1 MNTDLQIFT
10 SEQFGGVRVKE
21 IDSEPWFVAAD
32 VCKTFNVA
40 NSRNVTDRLDADEK
54 GVCDVDTLGG
64 VQKMTIVNE
73 SGLYHMLFTME
84 PNNARG
90 IDDVAVK
97 VRIEALRNFKRWITH
112 DVLPSLRKHGMY
124 AKNELLDNPDLLLD
138 VVTRLKQE
146 RDAKNALAVVN
157 KCLEES
163 NNRLEEQ
170 VAIMEPKADTYDAL
184 MESTDTIE
192 MATVA
197 KILNV
202 GIGRNRLFNIL
213 REQKVL
219 RDDNTP
225 LQRFV
230 DLAWFKCV
238 ESKYTK
244 PDGGTFI
251 NVKTVVYQKGIDGIL
266 KLLKEKYGLV
276 PKIVA

>member
-10 SEQFGGVRVKE
+10 NEQFGSIRAVEVDG
-21 IDSEPWFVAAD
+21 EPWFIAKD
-32 VCKTFNVA
+32 VCESFGDMNHIRSVGRIDDSDKRSVPI
-40 NSRNVTDRLDADEK
+40 
-54 GVCDVDTLGG
+54 VDNLGRT
-64 VQKMTIVNE
+64 QTATAVNE
-73 SGLYHMLFTME
+73 SGLYSLLFSMQ
-84 PNNARG
+84 PQKANNGGVSDAYP
-90 IDDVAVK
+90 IEVQD
-97 VRIEALRNFKRWITH
+97 RIANLRNFKRWVTH
-112 DVLPSLRKHGMY
+112 DIIPSIRKHGGY
-124 AKNELLDNPDLLLD
+124 LTPDKIEEALLNPDVLIRLATELKTAQEQRKALEAQNSILL
-138 VVTRLKQE
+138 
-146 RDAKNALAVVN
+146 
-157 KCLEES
+157 
-163 NNRLEEQ
+163 
-170 VAIMEPKADTYDAL
+170 PKADFYDAII
-184 MESTDTIE
+184 ESTDTIE

-202 GIGRNRLFNIL
+202 GIGRNRLFEIL

-219 RDDNTP
+219 RYDNTP
-225 LQRFV
+225 LQHFV